1 MKDTNITGAIS
12 ETKILLWCIENN
24 IAVSFPY
31 GDKERYDQIWDVNGR
46 LLKIQIKT
54 ARPLDEKREVIEFNC
69 YSISNGKRKVYSKE
83 EIDYFAIW
91 FNNEVYLVSV
101 EECSTS
107 KKLRFVDSLDRAKY
121 ASKTNWA
128 KDYLAKEV
136 LNLN

>member
-1 MKDTNITGAIS
+1 MKDTNIIGAIS

-107 KKLRFVDSLDRAKY
+107 KKLRFADSLDRAKY